1 MQERCESCQAELR
14 VVDSY
19 LALEETQ
26 ELEVVRWGCARCGA
40 ERESTDRV
48 LEAGR
53 RVA

>member
-1 MQERCESCQAELR
+1 MSERCESCQAELS

-26 ELEVVRWGCARCGA
+26 ELEVLRWGCPTCGA
-40 ERESTDRV
+40 ELESTDRPP
-48 LEAGR
+48 ETER

>member
-1 MQERCESCQAELR
+1 MQERCESCRAELR

-26 ELEVVRWGCARCGA
+26 ELEVVRWGCTRCGA
-40 ERESTDRV
+40 ERESTDRGP
-48 LEAGR
+48 ETGR

>member
-1 MQERCESCQAELR
+1 MSERCESCQTDLR

-26 ELEVVRWGCARCGA
+26 ELEVVRWGCAGCGV
-40 ERESTDRV
+40 ERESTDRAP
-48 LEAGR
+48 ETGR